1 MASAMEAGVRQ
12 INPDDHQD
20 SRVEHAPSA
29 DGLSSISAT
38 ERRRLFAN
46 LILPH
51 LDDAFSLARWLTG
64 NHIDAEDV
72 VQDASLRAF
81 RAIEQLNHGDARIW
95 LLKIVRN
102 ASYLWLRKNRPA
114 TILTVE
120 DLEGVEQL
128 QLRAFEPDADTPES
142 VLIAKT
148 EIKRLR
154 AMIEKLPRPIREIL
168 IMRDV
173 QGRSYREIAE
183 ICEMPLGTVM
193 SRLARARNFL
203 ERYATDP
210 TSESSAPIERV
221 RRPRSRAHKQYSDR
235 FVGASPNL
243 R

>member
-1 MASAMEAGVRQ
+1 MEAGVPQ
-12 INPDDHQD
+12 LGPEDYEDKPGD
-20 SRVEHAPSA
+20 HAPPA
-29 DGLSSISAT
+29 DDPSSVSVT
-38 ERRRLFAN
+38 ERKRLFAN
-46 LILPH
+46 LILPY

-64 NHIDAEDV
+64 NHVDAEDV

-81 RAIEQLNHGDARIW
+81 RAIEQLNRGDPRIW

-102 ASYLWLRKNRPA
+102 TSYLWLRKNRPA

-128 QLRAFEPDADTPES
+128 QTRAFEPDADTPENA
-142 VLIAKT
+142 LIAKT
-148 EIKRLR
+148 EIKRLK

-183 ICEMPLGTVM
+183 ICGMPLGTVM
-193 SRLARARNFL
+193 SRLARARNSL
-203 ERYATDP
+203 ERNVTAP
-210 TSESSAPIERV
+210 TSEPSLPMDGV
-221 RRPRSRAHKQYSDR
+221 RQPRSRHHKQR
-235 FVGASPNL
+235 TARVVGASPSP

>member
-1 MASAMEAGVRQ
+1 MQPPA
-12 INPDDHQD
+12 DD
-20 SRVEHAPSA
+20 
-29 DGLSSISAT
+29 LSSISAT

-64 NHIDAEDV
+64 NRIDAEDV

-120 DLEGVEQL
+120 NLEGIEQL
-128 QLRAFEPDADTPES
+128 QTRAFEPDADTPENA
-142 VLIAKT
+142 LIAKT

-183 ICEMPLGTVM
+183 ICGMPLGTVM
-193 SRLARARNFL
+193 SRLARARSSL
-203 ERYATDP
+203 ERNATVP
-210 TSESSAPIERV
+210 TSGPSAPIDRA
-221 RRPRSRAHKQYSDR
+221 RKPRSRAHKQYTAR
-235 FVGASPNL
+235 FVGAFSSL